1 MSDHDYDQDQ
11 EFNRVEQNMQ
21 DHGYNIG
28 HDFGRGVELN
38 MHDVRLAANFLKA
51 TTHKLGD
58 LRGREGEV
66 PWD

>member
-1 MSDHDYDQDQ
+1 MTMTKAMTMNLTGLNLICM
-11 EFNRVEQNMQ
+11 E

-58 LRGREGEV
+58 LKGREGEV